1 MHTGV
6 KVYEPDAQNLRPI
19 TLTQLFAEEIGSNDL
34 DLCSAQLEGRQ
45 HFQGKEKE
53 KNREK
58 FFEAS
63 LVPVVEPDQ
72 R

>member
-34 DLCSAQLEGRQ
+34 DLYSASVGGKTAFSGERKRKK
-45 HFQGKEKE
+45 QGEI
-53 KNREK
+53 
-58 FFEAS
+58 F
-63 LVPVVEPDQ
+63 
-72 R
+72 